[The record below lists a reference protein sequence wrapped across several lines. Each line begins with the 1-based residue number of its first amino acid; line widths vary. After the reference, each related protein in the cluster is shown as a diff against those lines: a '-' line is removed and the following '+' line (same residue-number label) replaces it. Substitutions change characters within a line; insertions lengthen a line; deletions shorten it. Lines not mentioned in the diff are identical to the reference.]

1 MKFVRTPFL
10 RNISERLLLRL
21 IYLEILLNRATFEL
35 RFVAIEISETTV
47 TFLGITPSKLN
58 LTGN

>member
-1 MKFVRTPFL
+1 MKFVRTPFS

-47 TFLGITPSKLN
+47 TFLRITPSKLN

>member
-47 TFLGITPSKLN
+47 TFLRITPSKLN

>member
-35 RFVAIEISETTV
+35 RFVAIEISEATV
-47 TFLGITPSKLN
+47 TFLRITPSKLN

>member
-35 RFVAIEISETTV
+35 RFVAIEISEITV
-47 TFLGITPSKLN
+47 TFLRITPSKLN

>member
-47 TFLGITPSKLN
+47 TFLGITPFKLN